1 MPLKLC
7 IERFM
12 PKIGKCI
19 LAGAGPGDVGLVTL
33 KTKEA
38 VEQADVIVYDYLS
51 NPEILSWSRPAAEI
65 IYAGKQAGA
74 HTLSQTEIND
84 LILQRAKEGK
94 LVVRLKGGDP
104 FVFGRGAEEAE
115 ILAQAGVP
123 FEIVPG
129 ITSAIAVPAYAGI
142 PVTQRGVTSSFTV
155 FTGHEDPT
163 KEGSAIDYAALVQ
176 SRGTLVMLMGA
187 GRLSKVVGEL
197 RTNGASPSMP
207 VALVRWGTTG
217 RQETLVGQLQNIEEL
232 ALDVE
237 PPVVAVFG
245 DVVTYRQ
252 RLKWFEDRPLF
263 GRRIVVTRTRQQAGA
278 LSARLRS
285 LGADVTELPTIK
297 IAPPENLMEFGELV
311 RDSFQYDWV
320 VFTSP
325 NGVTAFFDLFFKLY
339 DDARALG
346 NARIAAIGPGT
357 AKRVKDFHLAVDLQP
372 EEAVAERLVEAF
384 QQHESVENLKFLL
397 VRAAN
402 ARDVLPKRLTQ
413 LGAIVDEAIAYRTV
427 PETDDLTGAKKRFTD
442 EGADLITFTSSSTV
456 ENFVA
461 LKLPWPQGIKTASIG
476 PITSATMNQTGL
488 KVDVEAT
495 QHDIDGLVDAILGLL
510 GR

>member
-1 MPLKLC
+1 
-7 IERFM
+7 M

-19 LAGAGPGDVGLVTL
+19 LAGAGPGDIGLVTL
-33 KTKEA
+33 RTKEA
-38 VEQADVIVYDYLS
+38 VEQADLIVYDHLC
-51 NPEILSWSRPAAEI
+51 NPEILSWRRPDAEI
-65 IYAGKQAGA
+65 IYAGKQAAA

-84 LILQRAKEGK
+84 LILERAKEGK

-115 ILAQAGVP
+115 ILTQAGVP

-129 ITSAIAVPAYAGI
+129 ISSAIAVPAYAGI
-142 PVTQRGVTSSFTV
+142 PVTHRDANSSFTV
-155 FTGHEDPT
+155 FTGHEDPA
-163 KEGSAIDYAALVQ
+163 KEESAIDYSALVQ
-176 SRGTLVMLMGA
+176 TRGTLVMLMGA
-187 GRLSKVVGEL
+187 ARLSKVIGEL
-197 RTNGASPSMP
+197 RANGAAPTMP
-207 VALVRWGTTG
+207 VALIRWGTTG
-217 RQETLVGQLQNIEEL
+217 RQETVVAQLQNIEQV

-245 DVVTYRQ
+245 DVVSYRQ

-278 LSARLRS
+278 LSTRLRS
-285 LGADVTELPTIK
+285 LGADVIELPTIK
-297 IAPPENLMEFGELV
+297 IVPPENLMEFGELV

-325 NGVTAFFDLFFKLY
+325 NGVAAFFDLFFKIY

-357 AKRVKDFHLAVDLQP
+357 AKGVRDFHLAVDLQP

-384 QQHESVENLKFLL
+384 QQHESVENLRFLL
-397 VRAAN
+397 VRAAD

-427 PETDDLTGAKKRFTD
+427 PETDDLTGAKKRFTE

-456 ENFVA
+456 EKFLA
-461 LKLPWPQGIKTASIG
+461 MKLPRPQGIKTASIG
-476 PITSATMNQTGL
+476 PITSSTMHEAGL
-488 KVDVEAT
+488 KVDIEAP
-495 QHDIDGLVDAILGLL
+495 QHDIDGLVDAILKLL

>member
-1 MPLKLC
+1 MS
-7 IERFM
+7 
-12 PKIGKCI
+12 KIGKCI
-19 LAGAGPGDVGLVTL
+19 LAGAGPGDIGLVTL
-33 KTKEA
+33 KTKET

-51 NPEILSWSRPAAEI
+51 NPEILSWSRPDAEI

-74 HTLSQTEIND
+74 HTLSQAEIND

-115 ILAQAGVP
+115 ILAQAGIP
-123 FEIVPG
+123 FEVVPG

-232 ALDVE
+232 TLDVE

-402 ARDVLPKRLTQ
+402 ARDVLPKGLTQ
-413 LGAIVDEAIAYRTV
+413 MGAIVDEAIAYRTV
-427 PETDDLTGAKKRFTD
+427 PETDDITGAKKRFTD

-461 LKLPWPQGIKTASIG
+461 MKLPWPQGIKTASIG
-476 PITSATMNQTGL
+476 PITSATMQQAGL
-488 KVDVEAT
+488 KIDVEAT
-495 QHDIDGLVDAILGLL
+495 QHDIDGLVDAIVGLL

>member
-1 MPLKLC
+1 
-7 IERFM
+7 M

-19 LAGAGPGDVGLVTL
+19 LAGAGPGDIGLVTL
-33 KTKEA
+33 RTKEA

-51 NPEILSWSRPAAEI
+51 NPEILSWSRPDAEI
-65 IYAGKQAGA
+65 IYAGKQSGA
-74 HTLSQTEIND
+74 HTLSQTEINE
-84 LILQRAKEGK
+84 LILERAKEGK
-94 LVVRLKGGDP
+94 QVVRLKGGDP

-115 ILAQAGVP
+115 ILAQAGIP

-163 KEGSAIDYAALVQ
+163 KEGSAIDYAALIQ

-197 RTNGASPSMP
+197 RANGASSTMP

-232 ALDVE
+232 TLNIE

-245 DVVTYRQ
+245 DVVTCRR

-263 GRRIVVTRTRQQAGA
+263 GRRMVVTRTRQQAGA

-285 LGADVTELPTIK
+285 LGADVSELPTIK
-297 IAPPENLMEFGELV
+297 IIPPENLMEFGELV

-357 AKRVKDFHLAVDLQP
+357 AKRMKDFHLAVDLQP

-413 LGAIVDEAIAYRTV
+413 MGAIVDEAIAYRTV
-427 PETDDLTGAKKRFTD
+427 PETDDMTGAKKRFTD

-461 LKLPWPQGIKTASIG
+461 MKLPWPQGIKTASIG
-476 PITSATMNQTGL
+476 PITSATMQQAGL

>member
-1 MPLKLC
+1 M
-7 IERFM
+7 
-12 PKIGKCI
+12 
-19 LAGAGPGDVGLVTL
+19 
-33 KTKEA
+33 
-38 VEQADVIVYDYLS
+38 
-51 NPEILSWSRPAAEI
+51 
-65 IYAGKQAGA
+65 
-74 HTLSQTEIND
+74 
-84 LILQRAKEGK
+84 
-94 LVVRLKGGDP
+94 VVRLKGGDP
-104 FVFGRGAEEAE
+104 FVFGRGAEEAD
-115 ILAQAGVP
+115 ILAQAGIP

-197 RTNGASPSMP
+197 RTNGASPTMP

-232 ALDVE
+232 ALDIE

-245 DVVTYRQ
+245 DVVNYRQ

-278 LSARLRS
+278 LSAQLRS

-427 PETDDLTGAKKRFTD
+427 PETDDMTGAKKRFTD

-456 ENFVA
+456 ENFLA
-461 LKLPWPQGIKTASIG
+461 MKLPWPQGIKTASIG
-476 PITSATMNQTGL
+476 PITSATMQQGGL
-488 KVDVEAT
+488 KVDVEAS
-495 QHDIDGLVDAILGLL
+495 QHDIDGLVNAIVALF

>member
-1 MPLKLC
+1 
-7 IERFM
+7 M

-33 KTKEA
+33 RTKEA
-38 VEQADVIVYDYLS
+38 VEQADVVIYDYLC
-51 NPEILSWSRPAAEI
+51 NPEILNWARPDAEI
-65 IYAGKQAGA
+65 VYAGKQAAA
-74 HTLSQTEIND
+74 HTLSQSEIND
-84 LILQRAKEGK
+84 LIVRRANEGK

-115 ILAQAGVP
+115 VLFEAAIP

-129 ITSAIAVPAYAGI
+129 ISSAIAVPSYAGI
-142 PVTQRGVTSSFTV
+142 PVTHRDVTSSFTV
-155 FTGHEDPT
+155 FTGHEDPI
-163 KEGSAIDYAALVQ
+163 KEESAIDYAALVQ
-176 SRGTLVMLMGA
+176 GRGTLVMLMGA
-187 GRLSKVVGEL
+187 ARLSKVVAEL
-197 RTNGASPSMP
+197 RAHGARPTMP

-217 RQETLVGQLQNIEEL
+217 RQQTVVGKLENIEEV
-232 ALDVE
+232 ALDIE

-245 DVVTYRQ
+245 DVVSYRQ

-278 LSARLRS
+278 LSAQLRS

-297 IAPPENLMEFGELV
+297 IVPPENLMEFGELV
-311 RDSFQYDWV
+311 RDSFQYDWI

-325 NGVTAFFDLFFKLY
+325 NGVTAFFELFFKLY
-339 DDARALG
+339 DDARSLG
-346 NARIAAIGPGT
+346 SARVAAIGPGT

-384 QQHESVENLKFLL
+384 QRHESVENLKFLL

-402 ARDVLPKRLTQ
+402 ARDVLPKRLAQ
-413 LGAIVDEAIAYRTV
+413 MGAIVDEAIAYRTV
-427 PETDDLTGAKKRFTD
+427 PETDDITGARKRFID

-456 ENFVA
+456 ENFLA
-461 LKLPWPQGIKTASIG
+461 MKLPWPKGIKTASIG
-476 PITSATMNQTGL
+476 PITSGTMKDAGL
-488 KVDVEAT
+488 QVDVEAT
-495 QHDIDGLVDAILGLL
+495 QHDIDGLVEAIVGLL

>member
-1 MPLKLC
+1 
-7 IERFM
+7 M

-19 LAGAGPGDVGLVTL
+19 LAGAGPGDIGLVTL
-33 KTKEA
+33 RTKEA
-38 VEQADVIVYDYLS
+38 IEQADVIIYDYLC
-51 NPEILSWSRPAAEI
+51 NPEILSWSRPVAEI
-65 IYAGKQAGA
+65 IYAGKQAAA
-74 HTLSQTEIND
+74 HTLSQTDINE

-94 LVVRLKGGDP
+94 LIVRLKGGDP

-115 ILAQAGVP
+115 ILAEAGIP

-129 ITSAIAVPAYAGI
+129 ISSAIAVPAYAGI
-142 PVTQRGVTSSFTV
+142 PVTHRDVNSSFTV
-155 FTGHEDPT
+155 FTGHEDPA
-163 KEGSAIDYAALVQ
+163 KEESAIDYAALVQ
-176 SRGTLVMLMGA
+176 GRGTLVMLMGA
-187 GRLSKVVGEL
+187 ARLSKVIGAL
-197 RTNGASPSMP
+197 RANGASPMMP
-207 VALVRWGTTG
+207 VGLVRWGTTG
-217 RQETLVGQLQNIEEL
+217 RQETLVGQLQNIEEV
-232 ALDVE
+232 ALDIE

-245 DVVTYRQ
+245 DVVSYRQ

-263 GRRIVVTRTRQQAGA
+263 GRRIIVTRTRQQAGV

-297 IAPPENLMEFGELV
+297 VVPPENLMEFGELV

-339 DDARALG
+339 NDARALG
-346 NARIAAIGPGT
+346 SARIAAIGPGT
-357 AKRVKDFHLAVDLQP
+357 AKRVKDFHFAVDLQP
-372 EEAVAERLVEAF
+372 EESVAERLVEAF
-384 QQHESVENLKFLL
+384 QQHESVDNLKFLL

-402 ARDVLPKRLTQ
+402 ARDVLPKSLTQ

-427 PETDDLTGAKKRFTD
+427 PETDDVTGAKKRFTD

-456 ENFVA
+456 ENFLA
-461 LKLPWPQGIKTASIG
+461 MKLPWPKGIKTASIG
-476 PITSATMNQTGL
+476 PITSDTMQQGGL
-488 KVDVEAT
+488 KVDIEAS
-495 QHDIDGLVDAILGLL
+495 QHDIDGLVDAIAKIL

>member
-1 MPLKLC
+1 MPPNYC
-7 IERFM
+7 IEIFM
-12 PKIGKCI
+12 SKTGKCV
-19 LAGAGPGDVGLVTL
+19 LAGAGPGDIGLVTL
-33 KTKEA
+33 RTKEA
-38 VEQADVIVYDYLS
+38 VQQADVVVYDYLC
-51 NPEILSWSRPAAEI
+51 NPEILSWARPDAEI
-65 IYAGKQAGA
+65 IYAGKQAAA
-74 HTLSQTEIND
+74 HTLSQAEIND
-84 LILQRAKEGK
+84 LILQRAKDGK
-94 LVVRLKGGDP
+94 SVVRLKGGDP

-115 ILAQAGVP
+115 ILSQAGIP

-142 PVTQRGVTSSFTV
+142 PITHRDVNSSFTV

-163 KEGSAIDYAALVQ
+163 KEESGIDYAALVQ

-187 GRLSKVVGEL
+187 ARLSKVVGEL
-197 RTNGASPSMP
+197 RANGANPAMP

-217 RQETLVGQLQNIEEL
+217 RQETVVGQLNNIQEV
-232 ALDVE
+232 ALDIE

-245 DVVTYRQ
+245 DVVSYRQ

-278 LSARLRS
+278 LSARLRA
-285 LGADVTELPTIK
+285 LGADVSELPTIK
-297 IAPPENLMEFGELV
+297 IVPPENLMEFGELV

-325 NGVTAFFDLFFKLY
+325 NGVNAFFDLFFKLY

-346 NARIAAIGPGT
+346 SARIAAIGPGT
-357 AKRVKDFHLAVDLQP
+357 AKRVKDLHLAVDLQP

-384 QQHESVENLKFLL
+384 QQHESVENLRFLL

-413 LGAIVDEAIAYRTV
+413 LGAIVDEAIAYRTL
-427 PETDDLTGAKKRFTD
+427 PETDDITGAKKRFTD

-456 ENFVA
+456 ENFLA
-461 LKLPWPQGIKTASIG
+461 MKLPWPKGIKTASIG
-476 PITSATMNQTGL
+476 PITSTTMREAGL

-495 QHDIDGLVDAILGLL
+495 QHDIDGLVEAIVGLL

>member
-1 MPLKLC
+1 
-7 IERFM
+7 
-12 PKIGKCI
+12 
-19 LAGAGPGDVGLVTL
+19 
-33 KTKEA
+33 
-38 VEQADVIVYDYLS
+38 
-51 NPEILSWSRPAAEI
+51 
-65 IYAGKQAGA
+65 
-74 HTLSQTEIND
+74 
-84 LILQRAKEGK
+84 
-94 LVVRLKGGDP
+94 
-104 FVFGRGAEEAE
+104 
-115 ILAQAGVP
+115 
-123 FEIVPG
+123 
-129 ITSAIAVPAYAGI
+129 
-142 PVTQRGVTSSFTV
+142 
-155 FTGHEDPT
+155 
-163 KEGSAIDYAALVQ
+163 
-176 SRGTLVMLMGA
+176 
-187 GRLSKVVGEL
+187 
-197 RTNGASPSMP
+197 MP

-232 ALDVE
+232 ALDIE
-237 PPVVAVFG
+237 PPMVAIFG
-245 DVVTYRQ
+245 DVVSYRQ

-297 IAPPENLMEFGELV
+297 IVPPENLMEFGELV

-339 DDARALG
+339 EDARALG

-384 QQHESVENLKFLL
+384 QRHESVENLKFLL

-402 ARDVLPKRLTQ
+402 ARDVLPKRLAQMGT
-413 LGAIVDEAIAYRTV
+413 IVDEAIAYRTL

-456 ENFVA
+456 ENFLA
-461 LKLPWPQGIKTASIG
+461 MKLPWPKGIKTASIG
-476 PITSATMNQTGL
+476 PITSATMKDAGL
-488 KVDVEAT
+488 NVDVEAT
-495 QHDIDGLVDAILGLL
+495 QHDIDGLVDAIVGLF
-510 GR
+510 GW

>member
-1 MPLKLC
+1 
-7 IERFM
+7 M

-19 LAGAGPGDVGLVTL
+19 LAGAGPGDIGLVTL
-33 KTKEA
+33 RTKEA
-38 VEQADVIVYDYLS
+38 VEQADVVIYDYLC
-51 NPEILSWSRPAAEI
+51 NPEILNWTRPDAEVV
-65 IYAGKQAGA
+65 YAGKQAAA
-74 HTLSQTEIND
+74 HTLSQSEIND
-84 LILQRAKEGK
+84 LIVRRAKESK

-115 ILAQAGVP
+115 VLFEAGIP

-129 ITSAIAVPAYAGI
+129 ISSAIAVPSYAGI
-142 PVTQRGVTSSFTV
+142 PVTHRDVTSAFTV
-155 FTGHEDPT
+155 FTGHEDPA
-163 KEGSAIDYAALVQ
+163 KEESAIDYAALVQ
-176 SRGTLVMLMGA
+176 GRGTLVMLMGVA
-187 GRLSKVVGEL
+187 RLSKVVAEL
-197 RTNGASPSMP
+197 RAHGASPTMP

-217 RQETLVGQLQNIEEL
+217 RQQTVVGKLENIEEV
-232 ALDVE
+232 ALDIE

-245 DVVTYRQ
+245 DVVSYRQ

-263 GRRIVVTRTRQQAGA
+263 GHRIVVTRTRQQAGA
-278 LSARLRS
+278 LSAQLRS

-297 IAPPENLMEFGELV
+297 IVPPENLMEFGELV

-325 NGVTAFFDLFFKLY
+325 NGVTAFFELFFKLY

-346 NARIAAIGPGT
+346 SARIAAIGPGT

-372 EEAVAERLVEAF
+372 EEAVAERLVETF
-384 QQHESVENLKFLL
+384 QRHESVENLKFLL

-402 ARDVLPKRLTQ
+402 ARDVLPKRLAQ
-413 LGAIVDEAIAYRTV
+413 MGAIVDEAIAYRTV
-427 PETDDLTGAKKRFTD
+427 PETDDITGARKRFID

-456 ENFVA
+456 ENFLA
-461 LKLPWPQGIKTASIG
+461 LKLPWPKGIKTASIG
-476 PITSATMNQTGL
+476 PITSGTMKDAGL
-488 KVDVEAT
+488 QVDVEAT
-495 QHDIDGLVDAILGLL
+495 QHDIDGLVEAIVGLL

>member
-1 MPLKLC
+1 
-7 IERFM
+7 M

-115 ILAQAGVP
+115 ILAQAGIP

-197 RTNGASPSMP
+197 RTNGASPTMP
-207 VALVRWGTTG
+207 VALVRWGTTE

-325 NGVTAFFDLFFKLY
+325 NGVAAFFDLFFKLY

-413 LGAIVDEAIAYRTV
+413 LGAIVD
-427 PETDDLTGAKKRFTD
+427 
-442 EGADLITFTSSSTV
+442 
-456 ENFVA
+456 
-461 LKLPWPQGIKTASIG
+461 
-476 PITSATMNQTGL
+476 
-488 KVDVEAT
+488 
-495 QHDIDGLVDAILGLL
+495 
-510 GR
+510 

>member
-1 MPLKLC
+1 MSKT
-7 IERFM
+7 
-12 PKIGKCI
+12 GKCV
-19 LAGAGPGDVGLVTL
+19 LAGAGPGDIGLVTL
-33 KTKEA
+33 RTKEA
-38 VEQADVIVYDYLS
+38 VEQADVVVYDYLC
-51 NPEILSWSRPAAEI
+51 NPEILSWARPDAEI
-65 IYAGKQAGA
+65 IYAGKQAAA
-74 HTLSQTEIND
+74 HTLSQAEIND
-84 LILQRAKEGK
+84 LILQRAKDGK
-94 LVVRLKGGDP
+94 SVVRLKGGDP

-115 ILAQAGVP
+115 ILSQAGIP

-142 PVTQRGVTSSFTV
+142 PITHRDVNSSFTV

-163 KEGSAIDYAALVQ
+163 KEESGIDYAALVQ

-187 GRLSKVVGEL
+187 ARLSKVVGEL
-197 RTNGASPSMP
+197 RANGANPAMP

-217 RQETLVGQLQNIEEL
+217 RQETVVGQLNNIQEV
-232 ALDVE
+232 ALDIE

-245 DVVTYRQ
+245 DVVAYRQ

-278 LSARLRS
+278 LSARLRA
-285 LGADVTELPTIK
+285 LGADVSELPTIK
-297 IAPPENLMEFGELV
+297 IVPPENLMEFGELV

-325 NGVTAFFDLFFKLY
+325 NGVNAFFDLFFKLY

-346 NARIAAIGPGT
+346 SARIAAIGPGT
-357 AKRVKDFHLAVDLQP
+357 ARRVKDLHLAVDLQP

-384 QQHESVENLKFLL
+384 QQHESVENLRFLL

-413 LGAIVDEAIAYRTV
+413 LGAIVDEAIAYRTL
-427 PETDDLTGAKKRFTD
+427 PETDDITGAKKRFTD

-456 ENFVA
+456 ENFLA
-461 LKLPWPQGIKTASIG
+461 MKLPWPKGIKTASIG
-476 PITSATMNQTGL
+476 PITSTTMREAGL

-495 QHDIDGLVDAILGLL
+495 QHDIDGLVEAIVGLL

>member
-1 MPLKLC
+1 MPLELC

-129 ITSAIAVPAYAGI
+129 ITSAVAVPAYAGI
-142 PVTQRGVTSSFTV
+142 PVTQRGLTSSFTV

-442 EGADLITFTSSSTV
+442 EGADLITFTNSSTV

>member
-1 MPLKLC
+1 
-7 IERFM
+7 M

-19 LAGAGPGDVGLVTL
+19 LAGAGPGDIGLVTL
-33 KTKEA
+33 RTKEA
-38 VEQADVIVYDYLS
+38 VEQADVVIYDYLC
-51 NPEILSWSRPAAEI
+51 NPEILNWARPVAEI
-65 IYAGKQAGA
+65 VYAGKQAAA
-74 HTLSQTEIND
+74 HTLSQSEIND
-84 LILQRAKEGK
+84 LIVRRAKEGK

-115 ILAQAGVP
+115 VLFEAGIP

-129 ITSAIAVPAYAGI
+129 ISSAIAVPSYAGI
-142 PVTQRGVTSSFTV
+142 PITHRDVTSSFTV
-155 FTGHEDPT
+155 FTGHEDPA
-163 KEGSAIDYAALVQ
+163 KEESAIDYAALVQ

-187 GRLSKVVGEL
+187 ARLSKVVAEL
-197 RTNGASPSMP
+197 RGHGASPTMP

-217 RQETLVGQLQNIEEL
+217 RQETVVGKLDNIGEI
-232 ALDVE
+232 ALDIE
-237 PPVVAVFG
+237 PPVVAIFG
-245 DVVTYRQ
+245 DVVSYRQ

-263 GRRIVVTRTRQQAGA
+263 GRRIVVTRTRQQAGV
-278 LSARLRS
+278 LSGQLRS

-297 IAPPENLMEFGELV
+297 IVPPENLMEFGELV

-325 NGVTAFFDLFFKLY
+325 NGVTAFFELFFKLY

-346 NARIAAIGPGT
+346 SARIAAIGPGT

-372 EEAVAERLVEAF
+372 EEAVAERLVETF
-384 QQHESVENLKFLL
+384 QRHESVENLKFLL

-402 ARDVLPKRLTQ
+402 ARDVLPKRLAQ
-413 LGAIVDEAIAYRTV
+413 MGAIVDEAIAYRTV
-427 PETDDLTGAKKRFTD
+427 PETDDITGARTRFVD

-456 ENFVA
+456 ENFLA
-461 LKLPWPQGIKTASIG
+461 LKLPWPKGIKTASIG
-476 PITSATMNQTGL
+476 PITSGTMKDAGL
-488 KVDVEAT
+488 RVDVEAT
-495 QHDIDGLVDAILGLL
+495 QHDIDGLVEAIVGLL

>member
-1 MPLKLC
+1 
-7 IERFM
+7 M

-187 GRLSKVVGEL
+187 GRLSRVVGEL

-461 LKLPWPQGIKTASIG
+461 MKLPWPQGIKTASIG
-476 PITSATMNQTGL
+476 PITSATMKQSGL

>member
-1 MPLKLC
+1 MSKT
-7 IERFM
+7 
-12 PKIGKCI
+12 GKCV
-19 LAGAGPGDVGLVTL
+19 LAGAGPGDIGLVTL
-33 KTKEA
+33 RTKEA
-38 VEQADVIVYDYLS
+38 VEQADVVVYDYLC
-51 NPEILSWSRPAAEI
+51 NPEILSWARPDAEI
-65 IYAGKQAGA
+65 IYAGKQAAA
-74 HTLSQTEIND
+74 HTLSQAEIND
-84 LILQRAKEGK
+84 LILQRAKDGK
-94 LVVRLKGGDP
+94 SVVRLKGGDP

-115 ILAQAGVP
+115 ILSQAGIP

-142 PVTQRGVTSSFTV
+142 PITHRDVNSSFTV

-163 KEGSAIDYAALVQ
+163 KEESGIDYAALVQ

-187 GRLSKVVGEL
+187 ARLSKVVGEL
-197 RTNGASPSMP
+197 RANGANPAMP

-217 RQETLVGQLQNIEEL
+217 RQETVVGQLNNIQEV
-232 ALDVE
+232 ALDIE

-245 DVVTYRQ
+245 DVVSYRQ

-278 LSARLRS
+278 LSARLRA
-285 LGADVTELPTIK
+285 LGADVSELPTIK
-297 IAPPENLMEFGELV
+297 IVPPENLMEFGELV

-325 NGVTAFFDLFFKLY
+325 NGVNAFFDLFFKLY

-346 NARIAAIGPGT
+346 SARIAAIGPGT
-357 AKRVKDFHLAVDLQP
+357 AKRVKDLHLAVDLQP

-384 QQHESVENLKFLL
+384 QQHESVENLRFLL

-413 LGAIVDEAIAYRTV
+413 LGAIVDEAIAYRTL
-427 PETDDLTGAKKRFTD
+427 PETDDITGAKKRFTD

-456 ENFVA
+456 ENFLA
-461 LKLPWPQGIKTASIG
+461 MKLPWPKGIKTASIG
-476 PITSATMNQTGL
+476 PITSTTMREAGL

-495 QHDIDGLVDAILGLL
+495 QHDIDGLVEAIVGLL

>member
-1 MPLKLC
+1 MA
-7 IERFM
+7 
-12 PKIGKCI
+12 KIGKCI
-19 LAGAGPGDVGLVTL
+19 LAGAGPGDIGLVTL
-33 KTKEA
+33 RTKEA
-38 VEQADVIVYDYLS
+38 VEQADVVVYDYLC
-51 NPEILSWSRPAAEI
+51 NPEILNWTRPDAEI
-65 IYAGKQAGA
+65 IYAGKQAAA
-74 HTLSQTEIND
+74 HTLSQGEIND
-84 LILQRAKEGK
+84 LIANRAREGK
-94 LVVRLKGGDP
+94 VVVRLKGGDP

-115 ILAQAGVP
+115 VLAAAGIP

-129 ITSAIAVPAYAGI
+129 ITSAIAVPSYAGI
-142 PVTQRGVTSSFTV
+142 PVTHRDVTSSFTV
-155 FTGHEDPT
+155 FTGHEDPN
-163 KEGSAIDYAALVQ
+163 KQESAIDYAALVQ
-176 SRGTLVMLMGA
+176 GGGTLVMLMGA
-187 GRLSKVVGEL
+187 ARLSKVVAEL
-197 RTNGASPSMP
+197 RAHGASPTMP

-217 RQETLVGQLQNIEEL
+217 RQETIVGKLDNIEQVGI
-232 ALDVE
+232 DIE

-245 DVVTYRQ
+245 DVVSYRQ

-263 GRRIVVTRTRQQAGA
+263 GRRIVVTRTRQQAGI

-285 LGADVTELPTIK
+285 LGADVAELPTIK
-297 IAPPENLMEFGELV
+297 IVPPENLMEFGELV

-325 NGVTAFFDLFFKLY
+325 NGVTAFFDLFFKIY
-339 DDARALG
+339 DDARSLG

-372 EEAVAERLVEAF
+372 EESVAERLVEAF
-384 QQHESVENLKFLL
+384 QKHESVENLRFLL

-427 PETDDLTGAKKRFTD
+427 PENDDITGARKRFTD

-456 ENFVA
+456 ENFLA
-461 LKLPWPQGIKTASIG
+461 MKFPWPKGIKTASIG
-476 PITSATMNQTGL
+476 PITSGTMQQAGL
-488 KVDVEAT
+488 EVDVEAT
-495 QHDIDGLVDAILGLL
+495 QHDIDGLVEAIVGLL

>member
-1 MPLKLC
+1 MA
-7 IERFM
+7 
-12 PKIGKCI
+12 KIGKCI
-19 LAGAGPGDVGLVTL
+19 LAGAGPGDIGLVTL
-33 KTKEA
+33 KTKET

-51 NPEILSWSRPAAEI
+51 NPEILSWSRPDAEI
-65 IYAGKQAGA
+65 IYAGKKAGA

-115 ILAQAGVP
+115 ILAQAGIP
-123 FEIVPG
+123 FEVVPG

-155 FTGHEDPT
+155 FTGHEDPS
-163 KEGSAIDYAALVQ
+163 KEQPAIDYTALVQ

-197 RTNGASPSMP
+197 RSNGASPSMP

-232 ALDVE
+232 TLDIE

-413 LGAIVDEAIAYRTV
+413 MGAIVDEAIAYRTV
-427 PETDDLTGAKKRFTD
+427 PETDDITGAKKRFID

-461 LKLPWPQGIKTASIG
+461 MKLPWPQGIKTASIG
-476 PITSATMNQTGL
+476 PVTSATMKQAGL
-488 KVDVEAT
+488 NIDVEAT

>member
-1 MPLKLC
+1 
-7 IERFM
+7 M

-19 LAGAGPGDVGLVTL
+19 LAGAGPGDIGLVTL
-33 KTKEA
+33 RTKEA
-38 VEQADVIVYDYLS
+38 VEQADVVIYDYLC
-51 NPEILSWSRPAAEI
+51 NPEILNWARPVAEI
-65 IYAGKQAGA
+65 VYAGKQAAA
-74 HTLSQTEIND
+74 HTLSQSEIND
-84 LILQRAKEGK
+84 LIVRRAKEGK

-115 ILAQAGVP
+115 VLFEAGIP

-129 ITSAIAVPAYAGI
+129 ISSAIAVPSYAGI
-142 PVTQRGVTSSFTV
+142 PITHRDVTSSFTV
-155 FTGHEDPT
+155 FTGHEDPA
-163 KEGSAIDYAALVQ
+163 KEESAIDYAALVQ

-187 GRLSKVVGEL
+187 ARLSKVVAEL
-197 RTNGASPSMP
+197 RAHGASPTMP

-217 RQETLVGQLQNIEEL
+217 RQETVVGKLDNIGEI
-232 ALDVE
+232 ALDIE
-237 PPVVAVFG
+237 PPVVAIFG
-245 DVVTYRQ
+245 DVVSYRQ

-263 GRRIVVTRTRQQAGA
+263 GRRIVVTRTRQQAGV
-278 LSARLRS
+278 LSGQLRS

-297 IAPPENLMEFGELV
+297 IVPPENLMEFGELV

-325 NGVTAFFDLFFKLY
+325 NGVTAFFELFFKLY

-346 NARIAAIGPGT
+346 SARIAAIGPGT

-384 QQHESVENLKFLL
+384 QRHESVENLKFLL

-402 ARDVLPKRLTQ
+402 ARDVLPKRLAQ
-413 LGAIVDEAIAYRTV
+413 MGAIVDEAIAYRTV
-427 PETDDLTGAKKRFTD
+427 PETDDITGARTRFVD

-456 ENFVA
+456 ENFLA
-461 LKLPWPQGIKTASIG
+461 LKLPWPKGIKTASIG
-476 PITSATMNQTGL
+476 PITSGTMKDAGL
-488 KVDVEAT
+488 RVDVEAT
-495 QHDIDGLVDAILGLL
+495 QHDIDGLVEAIVGLL

>member
-1 MPLKLC
+1 
-7 IERFM
+7 M

-19 LAGAGPGDVGLVTL
+19 LAGAGPGDIGLVTL
-33 KTKEA
+33 RTKEA
-38 VEQADVIVYDYLS
+38 VEQADVVIYDYLC
-51 NPEILSWSRPAAEI
+51 NPEILNWARPDAEI
-65 IYAGKQAGA
+65 VYAGKQAAA
-74 HTLSQTEIND
+74 HTLSQSEIND
-84 LILQRAKEGK
+84 LIVRRAKEGK

-115 ILAQAGVP
+115 VLFEAGIP

-129 ITSAIAVPAYAGI
+129 ISSAIAVPSYAGI
-142 PVTQRGVTSSFTV
+142 PVTHRDVTSSFTV
-155 FTGHEDPT
+155 FTGHEDPI
-163 KEGSAIDYAALVQ
+163 KEESAIDYAALVQ
-176 SRGTLVMLMGA
+176 GRGTLVMLMGA
-187 GRLSKVVGEL
+187 ARLSKVVAEL
-197 RTNGASPSMP
+197 RAHGASPTMP

-217 RQETLVGQLQNIEEL
+217 RQETVVGKLENIEEV
-232 ALDVE
+232 ALDIE

-245 DVVTYRQ
+245 DVVSYRQ
-252 RLKWFEDRPLF
+252 RLKWFEDRALF

-285 LGADVTELPTIK
+285 LGAEVTELPTIK
-297 IAPPENLMEFGELV
+297 IVPPENLMEFGELV

-325 NGVTAFFDLFFKLY
+325 NGVTAFFELFFKLY

-346 NARIAAIGPGT
+346 SARIAAIGPGT

-384 QQHESVENLKFLL
+384 QRHESVENLKFLL

-413 LGAIVDEAIAYRTV
+413 MGAIVDEAIAYRTV
-427 PETDDLTGAKKRFTD
+427 LETDDITGARKRFID

-456 ENFVA
+456 ENFLA
-461 LKLPWPQGIKTASIG
+461 MKLPWPKGIKTASIG
-476 PITSATMNQTGL
+476 PITSGTMKDAGL
-488 KVDVEAT
+488 QVDVEAT
-495 QHDIDGLVDAILGLL
+495 QHDIDGLVEAIVGLL

>member
-1 MPLKLC
+1 
-7 IERFM
+7 M
-12 PKIGKCI
+12 PKRGKCI
-19 LAGAGPGDVGLVTL
+19 LAGAGPGDIGLVTL
-33 KTKEA
+33 RTKEA
-38 VEQADVIVYDYLS
+38 VEHADVIIYDYLC
-51 NPEILSWSRPAAEI
+51 NPEILSWARPGAEI
-65 IYAGKQAGA
+65 IYAGKQAAA
-74 HTLSQTEIND
+74 HTLSQTEINE

-94 LVVRLKGGDP
+94 LIVRLKGGDP

-115 ILAQAGVP
+115 ILAEAGIP

-129 ITSAIAVPAYAGI
+129 ISSAIAAPAYAGI
-142 PVTQRGVTSSFTV
+142 PVTHRDVNSSFTV
-155 FTGHEDPT
+155 FTGHEDPA
-163 KEGSAIDYAALVQ
+163 KEASVIDYAALVQ

-187 GRLSKVVGEL
+187 ARLSKVIGAL
-197 RTNGASPSMP
+197 RAHGASPTMP

-217 RQETLVGQLQNIEEL
+217 RQETLVGQLQNIEEV
-232 ALDVE
+232 ALDIE

-245 DVVTYRQ
+245 DVVSYRQ

-263 GRRIVVTRTRQQAGA
+263 GRRIIVTRTRQQAGA
-278 LSARLRS
+278 LSARLRL

-297 IAPPENLMEFGELV
+297 VVPPENLMDFGELV

-339 DDARALG
+339 NDARALG
-346 NARIAAIGPGT
+346 SARIAAIGPGT
-357 AKRVKDFHLAVDLQP
+357 AKRVKDFYLAVDLQP
-372 EEAVAERLVEAF
+372 EESVAERLVEAF
-384 QQHESVENLKFLL
+384 QRHESVENLKFLL

-402 ARDVLPKRLTQ
+402 ARDVLPKSLTQ

-427 PETDDLTGAKKRFTD
+427 PETDDITGAKKRFTD

-456 ENFVA
+456 ENFLA
-461 LKLPWPQGIKTASIG
+461 MKLPWPKGIKTASIG
-476 PITSATMNQTGL
+476 PITSDTMKQGGL
-488 KVDVEAT
+488 KVDVEAS

>member
-1 MPLKLC
+1 
-7 IERFM
+7 M

-19 LAGAGPGDVGLVTL
+19 LAGAGPGDIGLVTL
-33 KTKEA
+33 RTKEA
-38 VEQADVIVYDYLS
+38 VEQADVVIYDYLC
-51 NPEILSWSRPAAEI
+51 NPEILNWARPDAEVV
-65 IYAGKQAGA
+65 YAGKQAAA
-74 HTLSQTEIND
+74 HTLSQSEIND
-84 LILQRAKEGK
+84 LIVRRAKEGK

-115 ILAQAGVP
+115 VLFEAGIP

-129 ITSAIAVPAYAGI
+129 ISSAIAAPSYAGI
-142 PVTQRGVTSSFTV
+142 PVTHRDVTSSFTV
-155 FTGHEDPT
+155 FTGHEDPA
-163 KEGSAIDYAALVQ
+163 KEESAIDYAALVQ

-187 GRLSKVVGEL
+187 ARLSKVVAEL
-197 RTNGASPSMP
+197 RAHGASPTMP

-217 RQETLVGQLQNIEEL
+217 RQETVVGKLANIEEV
-232 ALDVE
+232 ALDIE
-237 PPVVAVFG
+237 PPVVAIFG
-245 DVVTYRQ
+245 DVVSYRQ

-263 GRRIVVTRTRQQAGA
+263 GRRIVVTRTRQQAGV
-278 LSARLRS
+278 LSAQLRS

-297 IAPPENLMEFGELV
+297 IVPPENLMEFGELV

-325 NGVTAFFDLFFKLY
+325 NGVTAFFELFFKLY

-346 NARIAAIGPGT
+346 SARIAAIGPGT

-384 QQHESVENLKFLL
+384 QRHESVENLKFLL

-402 ARDVLPKRLTQ
+402 ARDVLPKRLAQ
-413 LGAIVDEAIAYRTV
+413 MGAIVDEAIAYRTV
-427 PETDDLTGAKKRFTD
+427 PETDDITGARKRFLD

-456 ENFVA
+456 ENFLA
-461 LKLPWPQGIKTASIG
+461 IKLPWPKGIKTASIG
-476 PITSATMNQTGL
+476 PITSGTMKDAGL
-488 KVDVEAT
+488 QVDVEAT
-495 QHDIDGLVDAILGLL
+495 QHDIDGLVEAIVGLL

>member
-1 MPLKLC
+1 
-7 IERFM
+7 M
-12 PKIGKCI
+12 PKLGKCI

-65 IYAGKQAGA
+65 LYAGKQAGA

-427 PETDDLTGAKKRFTD
+427 PETDDLTGAKRRFTD

-461 LKLPWPQGIKTASIG
+461 MKLPWPQGIKTASIG

>member
-1 MPLKLC
+1 
-7 IERFM
+7 M

-19 LAGAGPGDVGLVTL
+19 LAGAGPGDIGLVTL
-33 KTKEA
+33 RTKEA

-51 NPEILSWSRPAAEI
+51 NPEILSWTRPDAEI
-65 IYAGKQAGA
+65 IYAGKQASA
-74 HTLSQTEIND
+74 HTLSQTEINE

-94 LVVRLKGGDP
+94 TVVRLKGGDP

-115 ILAQAGVP
+115 ILAQAGIP

-142 PVTQRGVTSSFTV
+142 PVTHRDVNSSFTV
-155 FTGHEDPT
+155 FTGHEEPS
-163 KEGSAIDYAALVQ
+163 KNGSAIDYAALVQ

-187 GRLSKVVGEL
+187 SRLSKVVGEL
-197 RTNGASPSMP
+197 RANGASPTMP
-207 VALVRWGTTG
+207 VALLRWGTTG
-217 RQETLVGQLQNIEEL
+217 RQQTVVGQLQNIEEV
-232 ALDVE
+232 ALDIE

-245 DVVTYRQ
+245 EVVTYRQ

-278 LSARLRS
+278 LTARLRS

-297 IAPPENLMEFGELV
+297 IVPPDNLMEFGELV

-346 NARIAAIGPGT
+346 NGRIAAIGPGT
-357 AKRVKDFHLAVDLQP
+357 AKRVKDFHFAVDLQP

-384 QQHESVENLKFLL
+384 QRHESVENLKFLL

-402 ARDVLPKRLTQ
+402 ARDLLPKRLTQ
-413 LGAIVDEAIAYRTV
+413 MGAIVDEAIAYRTV
-427 PETDDLTGAKKRFTD
+427 PETDDLTGAKKRFSD

-456 ENFVA
+456 ENFVGM
-461 LKLPWPQGIKTASIG
+461 KLPWPKGIKTASIG
-476 PITSATMNQTGL
+476 PITSATMQQAGL

-495 QHDIDGLVDAILGLL
+495 QHDIDGLVDAIVGLL

>member
-1 MPLKLC
+1 
-7 IERFM
+7 M

-19 LAGAGPGDVGLVTL
+19 LAGAGPGDIGLVTL
-33 KTKEA
+33 RTKEA

-51 NPEILSWSRPAAEI
+51 NPEILSWSRPHAEI
-65 IYAGKQAGA
+65 IYAGKQASA
-74 HTLSQTEIND
+74 HTLSQTEINE
-84 LILQRAKEGK
+84 LIQQRAKEGK

-115 ILAQAGVP
+115 ILAQAGIP

-129 ITSAIAVPAYAGI
+129 ISSAIAVPAYAGI
-142 PVTQRGVTSSFTV
+142 PVTHRDANSSFTV
-155 FTGHEDPT
+155 FTGHEDPA
-163 KEGSAIDYAALVQ
+163 KDGSAIDYAALVQ

-187 GRLSKVVGEL
+187 SRLSKVVGEL
-197 RTNGASPSMP
+197 RANGASPTMP

-217 RQETLVGQLQNIEEL
+217 RQQTVVGRLENIEEI
-232 ALDVE
+232 AVDIE

-263 GRRIVVTRTRQQAGA
+263 GRRIVVTRTRQQASA
-278 LSARLRS
+278 LSTRLRS
-285 LGADVTELPTIK
+285 LGADVIELPTIK
-297 IAPPENLMEFGELV
+297 IVPPENLMEFGELV

-325 NGVTAFFDLFFKLY
+325 NGVTAFFDLFFKIY

-346 NARIAAIGPGT
+346 SARIATIGPGT

-384 QQHESVENLKFLL
+384 QRHESVENLRFLL

-456 ENFVA
+456 ENFVGM
-461 LKLPWPQGIKTASIG
+461 KLPWPKGIKTASIG
-476 PITSATMNQTGL
+476 PITSATMQEAGL

-495 QHDIDGLVDAILGLL
+495 QHDIDGLVDAIVDLFT
-510 GR
+510 R

>member
-1 MPLKLC
+1 MSKT
-7 IERFM
+7 
-12 PKIGKCI
+12 GKCV
-19 LAGAGPGDVGLVTL
+19 LAGAGPGDIGLVTL
-33 KTKEA
+33 RTKEA
-38 VEQADVIVYDYLS
+38 VEQADVVVYDYLC
-51 NPEILSWSRPAAEI
+51 NPEILSWARPDAEI
-65 IYAGKQAGA
+65 IYAGKQAAA
-74 HTLSQTEIND
+74 HTLSQAEIND
-84 LILQRAKEGK
+84 LILQRAKDGK
-94 LVVRLKGGDP
+94 SVVRLKGGDP

-115 ILAQAGVP
+115 ILSQAGIP

-142 PVTQRGVTSSFTV
+142 PITHREVNSSFTV

-163 KEGSAIDYAALVQ
+163 KEESGIDYAALVQ

-187 GRLSKVVGEL
+187 ARLSKVVGEL
-197 RTNGASPSMP
+197 RANGANPAMP

-217 RQETLVGQLQNIEEL
+217 RQETVVGQLNNIQEV
-232 ALDVE
+232 ALDIE

-245 DVVTYRQ
+245 DVVSYRQ
-252 RLKWFEDRPLF
+252 RLKWFEDRALF

-278 LSARLRS
+278 LSARLRA
-285 LGADVTELPTIK
+285 LGADVSELPTIK
-297 IAPPENLMEFGELV
+297 IVPPENLMEFGELV

-325 NGVTAFFDLFFKLY
+325 NGVNAFFDLFFKLY

-346 NARIAAIGPGT
+346 SARIAAIGPGT
-357 AKRVKDFHLAVDLQP
+357 ARRVKDLHLAVDLQP

-384 QQHESVENLKFLL
+384 QQHESVENLRFLL

-413 LGAIVDEAIAYRTV
+413 LGAIVDEAIAYRTL
-427 PETDDLTGAKKRFTD
+427 PETDDITGAKKRFTD

-456 ENFVA
+456 ENFLA
-461 LKLPWPQGIKTASIG
+461 MKLPWPKGIKTASIG
-476 PITSATMNQTGL
+476 PITSTTMLEAGL

-495 QHDIDGLVDAILGLL
+495 RHDIDGLVEAIVGLL